1 MNTLTGIEAERVN
14 QILKHALDRLQ
25 ILQYVP
31 TTWDDDIIAELR
43 CPPVVSALEKTWM
56 AEEQLRTM
64 GESGVG
70 EMGGGKEIALIK
82 MAHKSTRASC
92 RHLQADRDSLQVL
105 MNRAEQPQTS
115 SSSAGGGGGGGG
127 EAEGG
132 GRNGNGGG
140 GNGACSEEF
149 GKFIRYLNDM
159 RSQVHSKM
167 TTTVE
172 DEAANRALLHDLTE
186 RERLMEETRDNLQA
200 KLNEVREEKDR
211 VTFSLD
217 QTLRKLQLELQD
229 INALNSAELESV
241 QKEMTDAIAKATT
254 EHEMRMRQ
262 LQDQV
267 DGFERSST
275 EVMDRNKEEEGRL
288 RKDKGRAESAL
299 NAKIAQ
305 YDEGV
310 CVCVCVCVCACACI
324 FIPSLSFHSAYR
336 NTYTHT

>member
-31 TTWDDDIIAELR
+31 STWDDDIIAELK
-43 CPPVVSALEKTWM
+43 CPPVISALEKTWL

-70 EMGGGKEIALIK
+70 DMGGGKEIALIK

-92 RHLQADRDSLQVL
+92 RHLSADRESLQVL
-105 MNRAEQPQTS
+105 MNRPEQPQS
-115 SSSAGGGGGGGG
+115 SSGNPAAESSGTSGGEDGGNGSGRGGAGGGGGS
-127 EAEGG
+127 
-132 GRNGNGGG
+132 

-200 KLNEVREEKDR
+200 KLNEVREEKEH

-241 QKEMTDAIAKATT
+241 QKEMADAISKVK
-254 EHEMRMRQ
+254 RQ
-262 LQDQV
+262 
-267 DGFERSST
+267 ERREKRCLYMHIHVSY
-275 EVMDRNKEEEGRL
+275 M
-288 RKDKGRAESAL
+288 
-299 NAKIAQ
+299 
-305 YDEGV
+305 
-310 CVCVCVCVCACACI
+310 
-324 FIPSLSFHSAYR
+324 
-336 NTYTHT
+336 